1 MIIGKTKEVKI
12 ELLDT
17 EIQII
22 IDELKR
28 VPHNL
33 YTFMN
38 YEKIIKKLKVEVENK
53 WFISQLIA
61 WFGIFGSIICLLD
74 YQARILIAFWIGWI
88 LSIINIWSQN
98 KLKSSHNAIKEIK

>member
-1 MIIGKTKEVKI
+1 MIIGKPKEVKI

-17 EIQII
+17 EIQMI

-38 YEKIIKKLKVEVENK
+38 YEKIIKKLKVEVENTT
-53 WFISQLIA
+53 
-61 WFGIFGSIICLLD
+61 
-74 YQARILIAFWIGWI
+74 
-88 LSIINIWSQN
+88 
-98 KLKSSHNAIKEIK
+98 